1 MLGRD
6 LVASAHAPTYLQS
19 AGAVTMKF
27 SMLVPV
33 GHGATGE
40 FQSAAALAT
49 IARALEEA
57 RVEACFLT
65 DHPAPS
71 ARWLRAEGH
80 DALDPFTALAFVA
93 ASSTRL
99 KMFTNILVLPYR
111 NPFLTAK
118 AAATL
123 QVLSGGR
130 FMLGVGAG
138 YQPEEFA
145 ALGVDFSKRG
155 ALLDEALE
163 VIRMAWSGEVVV
175 TKGMHFEAP
184 GNLPR
189 PVPNPAPP
197 IWIGG
202 SSDKAVERAARAG
215 DGWCP
220 YFIRAGQSKINQAT
234 ALQTTQQLADKIAKL
249 LELRAAR
256 GRSGAFDVA
265 IGPPQRPE
273 LGSREQ
279 ADRYL
284 DEVRQF
290 AQIGVTWVTV
300 VPPSP
305 SLHAYL
311 EYVHWFGEAVI
322 ARAQR

>member
-1 MLGRD
+1 
-6 LVASAHAPTYLQS
+6 
-19 AGAVTMKF
+19 MKF
-27 SMLVPV
+27 SMLIPV

-40 FQSAAALAT
+40 FQSAAAIAT
-49 IARALEEA
+49 MAKALEA
-57 RVEACFLT
+57 ASVGACFLT

-71 ARWLRAEGH
+71 AEWLRADGH
-80 DALDPFTALAFVA
+80 DALDPFTTLAFVA

-111 NPFLTAK
+111 NPFITAK

-130 FMLGVGAG
+130 FMMGVGGG
-138 YQPEEFA
+138 YQKGEFE

-163 VIRMAWSGEVVV
+163 VIRLAWSGEVVIK
-175 TKGMHFEAP
+175 KGVNFDAK

-189 PVPNPAPP
+189 PAPNPQPP

-220 YFIRAGQSKINQAT
+220 YFVRAGQSKINQDT
-234 ALQTTQQLADKIAKL
+234 ALYTTQQLAEKL
-249 LELRAAR
+249 VKLHDLRAAQN
-256 GRSGAFDVA
+256 RSGAFDVA
-265 IGPPQRPE
+265 IGPPVRPE
-273 LGSREQ
+273 FGSREGAQ
-279 ADRYL
+279 QYL
-284 DEVRQF
+284 EQLHQF
-290 AQIGVTWVTV
+290 SKIGVTWTTT
-300 VPPSP
+300 VPPSQ
-305 SLHAYL
+305 SMQAYL
-311 EYVHWFGEAVI
+311 EYVQWFGEEVI
-322 ARAQR
+322 ARF